1 MHIRTPIASYIIR
14 TKTHTG
20 RCNARKKEKKTN
32 TDAIDRRD
40 AADLAFTDIE
50 NVKINRERKIFFSS
64 ASQNVL
70 KQAANWLLPGTYIC
84 KRGAERHIDG
94 KN

>member
-20 RCNARKKEKKTN
+20 RCNARKKEKKSN

-50 NVKINRERKIFFSS
+50 NVKISRGRNIFLGLV
-64 ASQNVL
+64 SQNVL